1 MTVTL
6 QQQLS
11 AVAAAAAG
19 MGGILKPSP
28 AAISGLAPTQPT
40 TGLTLPPTETDPTAA
55 SALTFLE
62 TSGTLLHPALRN
74 VKAINIGKL
83 REFFFF

>member
-6 QQQLS
+6 QHQLS

-28 AAISGLAPTQPT
+28 AAVTSLAPTQPS
-40 TGLTLPPTETDPTAA
+40 TGLTLPPSEADPAA
-55 SALTFLE
+55 GSALTFLE

-83 REFFFF
+83 K